1 MNLFLFNQVEL
12 FLFSHGQEQ
21 VKSGESNSVTHDSS
35 LLISLN
41 NGKCFEIHK
50 RKLRCWMDY
59 KKMVDYKK
67 ARLWVKVI
75 GIEEVLEDFL
85 NYLILFILYF

>member
-1 MNLFLFNQVEL
+1 
-12 FLFSHGQEQ
+12 
-21 VKSGESNSVTHDSS
+21 
-35 LLISLN
+35 
-41 NGKCFEIHK
+41 
-50 RKLRCWMDY
+50 
-59 KKMVDYKK
+59 MVDYKK